1 MDGYVLLVFLL
12 AALGLGILIIE
23 MFIPTA
29 GMLALLSGTCFLGA
43 FYCAYRAW
51 YLTDQLVWWWGY
63 VTGFFIV
70 VPGVLFGGLYWM
82 PRTAFGREL
91 FVAPQSLDELAPFQ
105 NEDAQLQKLVNQ
117 RGKAMTM
124 FSPGGMV
131 HVGGQRIHAESEGLV
146 IDPGTEVV
154 VVGVKG
160 HRLVVRPVAPYDG
173 PAKSTPVNEP
183 VIEVPIAVVQSAKAP
198 VSEAKSAIDFDFEID
213 T

>member
-1 MDGYVLLVFLL
+1 MDGYVILVFLL
-12 AALGLGILIIE
+12 ASLGLGILVIE

-29 GMLALLSGTCFLGA
+29 GMLALLSGTCFIGA

-63 VTGFFIV
+63 VSGFFVV

-91 FVAPQSLDELAPFQ
+91 FVAPLSQEELASFRD
-105 NEDAQLQKLVNQ
+105 EDALLHKLFNQ
-117 RGKAMTM
+117 RAKAVTL
-124 FSPGGMV
+124 FSPGGLV
-131 HVGGQRIHAESEGLV
+131 QVAGHRIHAESEGLV
-146 IDPGTEVV
+146 IDPGTDVV

-160 HRLVVRPVAPYDG
+160 HRLVVRPVGLYDE
-173 PAKSTPVNEP
+173 PSKSTPVKEP
-183 VIEVPIAVVQSAKAP
+183 DAVAP
-198 VSEAKSAIDFDFEID
+198 LVMEQPTKPPVNDTKSSIDFDFEID